1 MSDNTPKQP
10 VEAVIALQ
18 KVTKGGAEND
28 CLNDRQHL
36 AIELLMAGKNLTA
49 VASQVGVCR
58 KTVSQWR
65 NQDPEFIAE
74 LNRRRHAHYSDI
86 GDKLRALLDPAVDV
100 LAEQL
105 SDRYDHT
112 RFRAATTLLRL
123 ANVKSV
129 IAMEES

>member
-1 MSDNTPKQP
+1 MSDNTPKRP
-10 VEAVIALQ
+10 VDAVVALQ

-28 CLNDRQHL
+28 GLNDRQHL
-36 AIELLMAGKNLTA
+36 AIELLIAGKTLTA
-49 VASQVGVCR
+49 VAPQVGVSR
-58 KTVSQWR
+58 KTASQWR
-65 NQDPEFIAE
+65 NQDREFIAE
-74 LNRRRHAHYSDI
+74 LKRRRLAQYSGI

-112 RFRAATTLLRL
+112 RFRAATALLRL

-129 IAMEES
+129 VAVEED